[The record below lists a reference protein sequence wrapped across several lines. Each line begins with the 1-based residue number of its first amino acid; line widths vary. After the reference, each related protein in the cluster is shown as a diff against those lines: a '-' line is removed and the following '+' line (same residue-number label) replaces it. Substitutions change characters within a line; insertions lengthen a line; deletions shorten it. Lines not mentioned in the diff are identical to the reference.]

1 MTNVLT
7 IARRDLGAMF
17 SSLRGYVVLS
27 MLMLLFGVFFYFHLR
42 SSEEATLREMFSA
55 MNFLF
60 LFVLPLLTMGSFS
73 EEKRDGTMDLLLT
86 CPVSRTEIVL
96 GKFVACATFY
106 TIAVLITLQ
115 FVLLIQLGGTPDPGP
130 IFTGYVGL
138 LLAGYLGIAVGI
150 YTSSLTRSPLVA
162 ALMSYALLL
171 SAWILSAVP
180 PYLPDDIGIW
190 VKRLGV
196 VDHLTAFDR
205 GLISIRDLSYFLLAI
220 PCWLTF
226 TVIGSHL
233 ERESPAS

>member
-1 MTNVLT
+1 MRHVIT
-7 IARRDLGAMF
+7 IARRDLSAMF

-27 MLMLLFGVFFYFHLR
+27 MLLLLFGVFFYFHLR
-42 SSEEATLREMFSA
+42 SSDEATLREMFSA

-60 LFVLPLLTMGSFS
+60 LFVLPLLTMGSLS

-86 CPVSRTEIVL
+86 CPVSRTEVVL
-96 GKFVACATFY
+96 GKFVACSTFY
-106 TIAVLITLQ
+106 TIAVLITLE
-115 FVLLIQLGGTPDPGP
+115 FVALIHLGGTPDPGP
-130 IFTGYVGL
+130 ILTGYVGL

-180 PYLPDDIGIW
+180 PYLADDVGLW

-196 VDHLTAFDR
+196 VDHLASFDR
-205 GLISIRDLSYFLLAI
+205 GLLSMRDMLYFLMAI

-233 ERESPAS
+233 ERESPAA